1 MAATNLI
8 RTFFDIM
15 KNFLDQWSARIC
27 GTEMIKF
34 LNFQMSFMKTSYP
47 YRCHFDLRRG
57 RGGEEGGR
65 GSCTVST

>member
-27 GTEMIKF
+27 GEEMIQFLKF
-34 LNFQMSFMKTSYP
+34 LDVLY
-47 YRCHFDLRRG
+47 
-57 RGGEEGGR
+57 EGQL
-65 GSCTVST
+65 SL